1 MKKFI
6 IVLFSMLMIISLASC
21 GGSNG
26 NINVDDAVESDIQ
39 SIYDDATGNQAAA
52 IDKTY
57 KFECVVDEIQEDY
70 FSTSLIRVYLPKDE
84 LKQLHIGDEVTVVG
98 TITTVQEVD
107 VGQSQKVV
115 FPVVEFGKAQLY
127 DGE

>member
-1 MKKFI
+1 MKKLFMVFFS
-6 IVLFSMLMIISLASC
+6 IVMILSLVSC
-21 GGSNG
+21 GGNG

-39 SIYDDATGNQAAA
+39 SIYDDATDNQAAA
-52 IDKTY
+52 IGKTY
-57 KFECVVDEIQEDY
+57 KFECVVDEITEDY

-84 LKQLHIGDEVTVVG
+84 LKQLHTGDEVTVVG
-98 TITTVQEVD
+98 AITKVEEVD
-107 VGQSQKVV
+107 VGQSQRVV